1 MIPICSTFTSCAS
14 AAGWCS
20 SKTRPTACAASWRR
34 SSNRPIHF
42 RQPHRLKVLE
52 QSAGQLAQAFKQG
65 ALYTLDDGPL
75 FERALA
81 AVIGKLRQLN
91 RGK

>member
-1 MIPICSTFTSCAS
+1 MNAPV
-14 AAGWCS
+14 
-20 SKTRPTACAASWRR
+20 RPAPLSRR
-34 SSNRPIHF
+34 TG
-42 RQPHRLKVLE
+42 LKVLE

-81 AVIGKLRQLN
+81 AVTGKLRQLN